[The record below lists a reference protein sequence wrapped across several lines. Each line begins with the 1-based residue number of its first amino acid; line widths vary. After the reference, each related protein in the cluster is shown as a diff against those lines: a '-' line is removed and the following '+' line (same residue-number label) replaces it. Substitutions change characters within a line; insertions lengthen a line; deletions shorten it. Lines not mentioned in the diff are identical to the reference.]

1 MGWSPTS
8 SSHSMF
14 FSGNQG
20 QKLNVWENVVKA
32 LLSIA
37 KNIASINGRVTN
49 EIYLSSS
56 NDKKFKGKTSHWCNN
71 NNCKNIYDTK
81 KPDVHRGAYMPKYI
95 LVALVALKQ
104 KKPIR

>member
-71 NNCKNIYDTK
+71 NNCKNLYDTK
-81 KPDVHRGAYMPKYI
+81 KPDVHRGTYTPKYI
-95 LVALVALKQ
+95 LVALVALKLSNL
-104 KKPIR
+104 